1 MIKKKQTIWNIDI
14 KATHFFYNK
23 ETHMISIELKCI
35 QVALVIWG

>member
-1 MIKKKQTIWNIDI
+1 MIKKTTIWNIDI